1 MKLIGHLHP
10 LFVHFPIALVLI
22 AAVSEV
28 LAALQGGRHW
38 RVAAVVNVRVGA
50 IFAIVTAIVGWQ
62 LAQSMGIEGIDETRL
77 LEWHRWLGTAAACA
91 TVFAALTTIGER
103 TRARGRLWSFRVA
116 LFSAALLVALGGHV
130 GALLVWGEN
139 FLRP

>member
-10 LFVHFPIALVLI
+10 LFVHFPIALVLT
-22 AAVSEV
+22 AAVAEL
-28 LAALQGGRHW
+28 LAAVQGGRHW

-62 LAQSMGIEGIDETRL
+62 LAGSMGIEQPRV

-91 TVFAALTTIGER
+91 TMFAALTTIGVR
-103 TRARGRLWSFRVA
+103 TQAPGRIWSFRVA
-116 LFSAALLVALGGHV
+116 LFSAALLVALGGHM
-130 GALLVWGEN
+130 GALLVWGQN

>member
-28 LAALQGGRHW
+28 LAAVQGGRHW
-38 RVAAVVNVRVGA
+38 RVAAVFNLRIGA
-50 IFAIVTAIVGWQ
+50 IFAIITAIVGWQ
-62 LAQSMGIEGIDETRL
+62 LAASMGIEGLDETRL
-77 LEWHRWLGTAAACA
+77 LELHRWLGIAAACA
-91 TVFAALTTIGER
+91 TAFAAMTTIG
-103 TRARGRLWSFRVA
+103 ARLQTPARLWSFRVA
-116 LFSAALLVALGGHV
+116 LFSAALLIAAGGHV
-130 GALLVWGEN
+130 GALLVWGQN